1 MCKLPSRGR
10 SGTLTKEND
19 VAKQDDKRQMRLLKL
34 VSGNTV
40 LANVLRTNSTFE
52 LHKPMEVIVVPG
64 RDNQTMITLMDF
76 IPGCISEQVT
86 ISHDKVICRAEA
98 DPRILGLYEQAT
110 KPPSPVAQP
119 AKKELLLPGA

>member
-1 MCKLPSRGR
+1 
-10 SGTLTKEND
+10 

-86 ISHDKVICRAEA
+86 INHDKVICRAEA

-110 KPPSPVAQP
+110 NPSPVAKPPEKQ
-119 AKKELLLPGA
+119 LLLPAGT